1 MTGVFVD
8 TSFFVALISPRDFL
22 HERSLDLSRQE
33 WGQRVT
39 TEFVLLEVSNLL
51 ANSSARN
58 LLAELV
64 SRLRSDPTV
73 VVVPCTTERFQ
84 QGLSL
89 YTSRA
94 DKQWSLTDCISFQVM
109 CEHGLTET
117 ITSDHH
123 FEQAGFK
130 AFLCPA
136 ALR

>member
-1 MTGVFVD
+1 MNGVFVD

-22 HERSLDLSRQE
+22 HQRALDVSRQE
-33 WGQRVT
+33 WGHRVT
-39 TEFVLLEVSNLL
+39 TEFVLLEVSNFL

-84 QGLSL
+84 HGLSL

-109 CEHGLTET
+109 SEHGLTGA

-130 AFLCPA
+130 ALLRPA
-136 ALR
+136 APR